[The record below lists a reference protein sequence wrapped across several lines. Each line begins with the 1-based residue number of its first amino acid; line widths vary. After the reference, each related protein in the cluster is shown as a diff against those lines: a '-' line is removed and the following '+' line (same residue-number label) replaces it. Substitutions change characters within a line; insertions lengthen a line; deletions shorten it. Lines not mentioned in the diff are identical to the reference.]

1 MDDIEDII
9 DNKLT
14 NLVLKL
20 CENQYK
26 NDKDF
31 NNELKRLRRIY
42 KLCPSIN
49 DIREEY
55 ETLLKQKKVTINLY
69 LQNKKKKG
77 VRSNSGVAVITILT
91 SPFPEYTLDG
101 KKIQIGFSCGKD
113 CHYCPNEAEIK
124 LNLTV
129 IDCNDKIINVKTN
142 DSLKVI
148 RVISYIIFK
157 DKQFEVIESNKFT
170 ENTFEMKLK
179 DDIKFEPGD
188 NFIGVKIAQPRSYLS
203 TEPAVLRAN
212 KNNFDSVEQC
222 WDRAYTLQRCGHP
235 VDKIEIIV
243 LGGTWSH
250 YPKEYQREFIRDT
263 YYAMNTFPEHLKIL
277 LKKV

>member
-69 LQNKKKKG
+69 LQNKKRKEC
-77 VRSNSGVAVITILT
+77 VL
-91 SPFPEYTLDG
+91 
-101 KKIQIGFSCGKD
+101 IQ
-113 CHYCPNEAEIK
+113 
-124 LNLTV
+124 V
-129 IDCNDKIINVKTN
+129 
-142 DSLKVI
+142 
-148 RVISYIIFK
+148 
-157 DKQFEVIESNKFT
+157 
-170 ENTFEMKLK
+170 
-179 DDIKFEPGD
+179 
-188 NFIGVKIAQPRSYLS
+188 
-203 TEPAVLRAN
+203 
-212 KNNFDSVEQC
+212 
-222 WDRAYTLQRCGHP
+222 
-235 VDKIEIIV
+235 
-243 LGGTWSH
+243 
-250 YPKEYQREFIRDT
+250 
-263 YYAMNTFPEHLKIL
+263 
-277 LKKV
+277 

>member
-1 MDDIEDII
+1 M
-9 DNKLT
+9 
-14 NLVLKL
+14 
-20 CENQYK
+20 
-26 NDKDF
+26 
-31 NNELKRLRRIY
+31 
-42 KLCPSIN
+42 
-49 DIREEY
+49 
-55 ETLLKQKKVTINLY
+55 
-69 LQNKKKKG
+69 
-77 VRSNSGVAVITILT
+77 
-91 SPFPEYTLDG
+91 
-101 KKIQIGFSCGKD
+101 
-113 CHYCPNEAEIK
+113 
-124 LNLTV
+124 TV

-263 YYAMNTFPEHLKIL
+263 YYAMNTFPEHLKNIIEEGIKIQYRKRLSLEEEIIINHTAQCRIIGLTLETRPDCINKREIKL
-277 LKKV
+277 LENIMLPEYN